1 MDARTAKIT
10 SRILT
15 RVFYSQF
22 GYCMHCAYRLE
33 WHDLRL
39 LSCQQQLTQEYLDE
53 INEELRTWNLK
64 LTTHLDFLVVDKID
78 PTKGLRRFPSGHQ
91 RFTGDSDKHIM
102 SYSYLGW
109 RQRFM

>member
-1 MDARTAKIT
+1 MDTRTPKIT

-39 LSCQQQLTQEYLDE
+39 LACQQQLTQDYLDE
-53 INEELRTWNLK
+53 VNNELRAWNLE
-64 LTTHLDFLVVDKID
+64 LIYYLDFLVVDKID
-78 PTKGLRRFPSGHQ
+78 PTKGIRQFPSGHQ
-91 RFTGDSDKHIM
+91 RFTGDSNKKIM
-102 SYSYLGW
+102 APSYLEW
-109 RQRFM
+109 FQRFK